1 MFPQDSRHAS
11 PSTSAFVKPKLPN
24 DAAVKH
30 EVERIIDELSK
41 NHYVEV
47 DLVQRRLF
55 ERFKVNKLKELG
67 HYRKVGDIPGIK
79 DLLRKI
85 REVSNFKLYEMGCLE
100 CRGQRMAKKSF
111 SILAILQ
118 LIAKL
123 AISSYPCTYA
133 YYYMTTNDSAG
144 IFLPFTYGGS

>member
-1 MFPQDSRHAS
+1 MFSQNNHHTS

-55 ERFKVNKLKELG
+55 ERFKVNNLKELG
-67 HYRKVGDIPGIK
+67 HYRKVGDIPGIR

-85 REVSNFKLYEMGCLE
+85 REVSN
-100 CRGQRMAKKSF
+100 
-111 SILAILQ
+111 
-118 LIAKL
+118 
-123 AISSYPCTYA
+123 
-133 YYYMTTNDSAG
+133 
-144 IFLPFTYGGS
+144 